1 VLTLEGE
8 AETIVTAKDR
18 TPSVWEMSDHNHQL
32 YVVVWCLN
40 FCFRFY
46 MIKAFLYQLIFQ
58 LKQIF
63 LDNFKNTSLVNL
75 AISMLNSQNID
86 FKI

>member
-1 VLTLEGE
+1 
-8 AETIVTAKDR
+8 
-18 TPSVWEMSDHNHQL
+18 
-32 YVVVWCLN
+32 
-40 FCFRFY
+40 

-63 LDNFKNTSLVNL
+63 LDNFKNTSLINL